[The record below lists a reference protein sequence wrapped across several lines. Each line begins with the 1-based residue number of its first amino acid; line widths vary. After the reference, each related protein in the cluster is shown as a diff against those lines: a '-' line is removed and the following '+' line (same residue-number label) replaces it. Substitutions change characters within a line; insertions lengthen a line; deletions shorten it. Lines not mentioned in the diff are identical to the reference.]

1 MSLDLYREDP
11 DKQSSGS
18 PCYIS
23 EMIFNVARIGTKKA
37 QLQIAEIKE
46 KLYGFFPNPK
56 IIDENEVFA
65 NWLAY
70 DGITGWDNVKDDEN
84 GEDLEFSRSVARMLF
99 LNKSYW
105 LSLNQIL
112 ISHAANYENYLNDQ
126 LYEDVEKAKKL

>member
-37 QLQIAEIKE
+37 QLQIAE
-46 KLYGFFPNPK
+46 
-56 IIDENEVFA
+56 
-65 NWLAY
+65 
-70 DGITGWDNVKDDEN
+70 ITGWDNVKDDEN